1 MDVANLDSINAAN
14 NNNNV
19 QQTNANNNQLS
30 NIPGHQISNAGNNNV
45 ANPAAQQ
52 IFDKNLNQRNVALDK
67 SMNDEISELKASLSE
82 AFVKIDDSKKISNTF
97 DEKSI
102 LGTKEVNI
110 IVNDY
115 DDAIL
120 FLKGCG
126 LTAKAVQETKREIWI
141 LDSCE
146 ISIDTWPWL
155 PTFMEIEGPSE
166 DEVWAAAQILGYT
179 KAQAKFG
186 SVDSTY
192 QHYYGVDEEIVNQ
205 HTPEITFEMTP
216 PKWAQKRVS

>member
-1 MDVANLDSINAAN
+1 MVF
-14 NNNNV
+14 
-19 QQTNANNNQLS
+19 TWK
-30 NIPGHQISNAGNNNV
+30 
-45 ANPAAQQ
+45 PAV
-52 IFDKNLNQRNVALDK
+52 D
-67 SMNDEISELKASLSE
+67 
-82 AFVKIDDSKKISNTF
+82 NTF
-97 DEKSI
+97 LVSILPNVIIIIVFVVVWLYIMRRLSSGLGDAGRTMGFGKAKIKNVSDEKSI